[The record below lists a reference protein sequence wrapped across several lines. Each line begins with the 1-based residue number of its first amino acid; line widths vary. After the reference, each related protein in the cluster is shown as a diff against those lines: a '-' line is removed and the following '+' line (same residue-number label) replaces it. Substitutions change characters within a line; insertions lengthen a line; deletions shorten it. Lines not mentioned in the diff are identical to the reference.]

1 MLGLVSFQPILH
13 TSPAANKKRC
23 HITLLVGKKLYHIM
37 DGIIETS
44 RLARKAYEYSDYIV
58 VITVVH

>member
-1 MLGLVSFQPILH
+1 MDASTKQFSIQP
-13 TSPAANKKRC
+13 
-23 HITLLVGKKLYHIM
+23 HIM